1 MSSTNVLLVDS
12 DAKSQRVLEVSL
24 RKAGFSVL
32 TAPDLE
38 PALDLA
44 LERAPEIVITEA
56 DLPNGTGFDLC
67 RLLREDP
74 RTTGTGVMF
83 LAADGTPE
91 AKIRAI
97 SAGADDYLAK
107 PLFVKEIVA
116 RIRALVERRQNEA
129 FSRRERPANFSGT
142 LAGMGLVD
150 LFQLIEIG
158 KKTCILHLTS
168 DRQRSGGFV
177 AEGEEHARIYFRDGK
192 VIDAETKQRRAEA
205 AVYRLLLWDDGAF
218 EIEFTPVARDAV
230 ITTPTQGVL
239 LEGMRRVDEWSRLS
253 ASLPSLAARLD
264 VDFTELSER
273 SIGMPAEVD
282 SLIRL
287 FDGRRTV
294 LGVIDESSLDDLAA
308 LSIIARLV
316 TEGILSDHRARTSTD
331 LSSKEL
337 SLDAWLST
345 QPRRASMMPKPAPA
359 EDSLLEALPSELG
372 HAMIPSPDTASQ
384 ILAAIDPRY
393 SSATQ
398 LPEPL
403 AEDGSVLARRTIP
416 AAVSGASG
424 TPGGA
429 SVPPAPTG
437 DRLTL
442 RRMGSSVAPPPV
454 AITPAAPVVAPL
466 TSAPP
471 RASSAVFTA
480 PPSSASVSLAP
491 FSRAPA
497 AAATPAISAAE
508 ANTAA
513 EPDTEAD
520 SGAEDEAGGRLRR
533 GLRTPTYR
541 ATRRPTTARTSQPP
555 SIGPIPAASPPVP
568 PAPGPVPHAA
578 ASAPH
583 APASTPHAAAS
594 TPHAPAS
601 TPHAPAPAPHAPA
614 PAAPLA
620 VPPRPAA
627 FAEPSPLPQIA
638 RPPRPE
644 TPAPLAPRAP
654 AGTHRIP
661 QEDLDAE
668 FARLRN
674 VDTDDFTEPKSWVTW
689 ALGLGIIAAL
699 AAWAVF
705 LFTKN
710 DRPSIE
716 PAITAAPS
724 GPPRVPTVII
734 PPEGPEVQAVA
745 SATAASAT
753 VAAAPIVLPAADPG
767 PSAEVVAMINEELA
781 AGEEALTKE
790 KYGAAR
796 AAFEKVLGAD
806 EQNADARAGL
816 AHALYGLRND
826 AAALSEAK
834 KALEEEPDVA
844 RAHLVLAFIAGD
856 RGKTGEA
863 VSEYKRYLEL
873 EPDSPFA
880 GEIRQFLAS
889 QK

>member
-74 RTTGTGVMF
+74 RTTGAGVMF

-192 VIDAETKQRRAEA
+192 VIDAETKRRRAEA

-218 EIEFTPVARDAV
+218 EIEFTPVTRDAV

-253 ASLPSLAARLD
+253 ASLPSLAVRLD

-294 LGVIDESSLDDLAA
+294 LDVIDESSLDDLAA

-316 TEGILSDHRARTSTD
+316 GEGILSDHRARTSTD

-359 EDSLLEALPSELG
+359 EDSLIEALPSELG

-403 AEDGSVLARRTIP
+403 PEDGSVLARRTIP
-416 AAVSGASG
+416 AAVTGAAAA
-424 TPGGA
+424 PGGA
-429 SVPPAPTG
+429 SVPPAQTG

-491 FSRAPA
+491 FPAAPA
-497 AAATPAISAAE
+497 AAA
-508 ANTAA
+508 A
-513 EPDTEAD
+513 EPPAEVGA
-520 SGAEDEAGGRLRR
+520 GAEDEAGGRLRR

-555 SIGPIPAASPPVP
+555 SIGPVPAASPPAP
-568 PAPGPVPHAA
+568 P
-578 ASAPH
+578 
-583 APASTPHAAAS
+583 
-594 TPHAPAS
+594 
-601 TPHAPAPAPHAPA
+601 APAPAPTTPVV
-614 PAAPLA
+614 AAP
-620 VPPRPAA
+620 PPQPVA
-627 FAEPSPLPQIA
+627 FAEPAPLPQIA

-661 QEDLDAE
+661 PEDLDAE

-674 VDTDDFTEPKSWVTW
+674 VDTEDFTEPKSWVTW

-734 PPEGPEVQAVA
+734 PPEGPEVRSVA

-753 VAAAPIVLPAADPG
+753 VAAAPVVTPAADPG
-767 PSAEVVAMINEELA
+767 PSAEVVAMINKELA

-790 KYGAAR
+790 KYTAAR

-806 EQNADARAGL
+806 DQNADARAGL